1 MHSLK
6 RSLKATW
13 ELLRLEHGLMYG
25 LAVLIG
31 VLLSKTDFD
40 LEKAFL
46 GFFVAVFLQASAF
59 AMNDYLDYEVDIANK
74 RTDRPLVRGEIDK
87 KTALA
92 LSIAFFPL
100 GIFLAFLISINAL
113 LFALAVVFFGYLY
126 NLKLKELGFPGN
138 VYIAFTMAAPFIFGG
153 IISKMNESVLI
164 LALIAFLSGLGR
176 EIMKGIEDVEGDALR
191 NVKSIARVYGIKS
204 AAKLAAILFVL
215 SVFLSF
221 LPPLLIPEYLDV
233 KYILPVL
240 FTDFVLISVIFR
252 VQKSPEKVSRYRKDT
267 LFAMLIGLIA
277 FLAGAF

>member
-6 RSLKATW
+6 RSLKAIW

-31 VLLSKTDFD
+31 VFLSKTDFE
-40 LEKAFL
+40 LEKALL
-46 GFFVAVFLQASAF
+46 GFSTAVFLQASAF
-59 AMNDYLDYEVDIANK
+59 AMNDYLDYEVDVANR

-100 GIFLAFLISINAL
+100 GIFSAFLISINAM
-113 LFALAVVFFGYLY
+113 LFALAVILLSYLY
-126 NLKLKELGFPGN
+126 NLKLKEFGFSGN
-138 VYIAFTMAAPFIFGG
+138 IYIAFTMAAPFIFGG
-153 IISKMNESVLI
+153 IISKMSESVLI
-164 LALIAFLSGLGR
+164 LALIAFFSGLGR
-176 EIMKGIEDVEGDALR
+176 EVMKGIEDVKGDALR
-191 NVKSIARVYGIKS
+191 NVRSVARVYGTKK
-204 AAKLAAILFVL
+204 AAKLAAILFLL

-221 LPPLLIPEYLDV
+221 LPLAIPEYLDV

-240 FTDFVLISVIFR
+240 FTDFLFLAVIFR
-252 VQKSPEKVSRYRKDT
+252 LQRNPERVSRYRKET